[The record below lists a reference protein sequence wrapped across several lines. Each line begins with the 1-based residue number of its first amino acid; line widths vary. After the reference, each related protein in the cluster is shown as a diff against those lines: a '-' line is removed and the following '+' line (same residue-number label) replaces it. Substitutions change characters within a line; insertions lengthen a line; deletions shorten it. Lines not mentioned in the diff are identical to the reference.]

1 MCNSIPTME
10 RGGEERKGRDGPA
23 DDTLRRGEE
32 QRANTRREESAVLAA
47 YHGALKC
54 RQRCVE
60 EQRSGREGNGWQ
72 GVVGEDHVWFEDRWM
87 VASWCDE

>member
-32 QRANTRREESAVLAA
+32 Q
-47 YHGALKC
+47 
-54 RQRCVE
+54 
-60 EQRSGREGNGWQ
+60 
-72 GVVGEDHVWFEDRWM
+72 
-87 VASWCDE
+87 